1 LKRNVELSFILG
13 LVGGIIAIIVTL
25 VYAYVA
31 VELSLPMLIAGI
43 VGICG
48 SVLGKKLGGVLMIVA
63 GVLALI
69 GGGFV
74 GVPAFIPLLIGGI
87 IVLRKKV
94 VEPTLLA
101 TAGVLTIIA
110 SCMSLFL
117 GIFGVVSGYVYF
129 EYVGIFGILSFA
141 FGLAAGISALKKKMF
156 ILSILGISLLIVSG
170 ILFSSPIDGNSV
182 WEIGL
187 AITILSILSIVFVA
201 KAREKEK
208 VVASAPVE
216 TEKMAINKK

>member
-1 LKRNVELSFILG
+1 LKRNVKLSFILG
-13 LVGGIIAIIVTL
+13 LIGGLIAIIVTL
-25 VYAYVA
+25 AYAYA
-31 VELSLPMLIAGI
+31 TIELSLPMLIAGI

-48 SVLGKKLGGVLMIVA
+48 AVLDKKLGGVLMIVA

-94 VEPTLLA
+94 VEPTLPA

-110 SCMSLFL
+110 SCTSLLL
-117 GIFGVVSGYVYF
+117 GIFGVISNYAYF
-129 EYVGIFGILSFA
+129 EYVGVFGILSFA
-141 FGLAAGISALKKKMF
+141 FGLAAGILTLKRKIF
-156 ILSILGISLLIVSG
+156 VFSILGISLQIVSG
-170 ILFSSPIDGNSV
+170 ILFSSPYDSSV

-187 AITILSILSIVFVA
+187 AITTLSILSIIFVA
-201 KAREKEK
+201 KAHEKEK
-208 VVASAPVE
+208 VVASATVK
-216 TEKMAINKK
+216 TEEMQ